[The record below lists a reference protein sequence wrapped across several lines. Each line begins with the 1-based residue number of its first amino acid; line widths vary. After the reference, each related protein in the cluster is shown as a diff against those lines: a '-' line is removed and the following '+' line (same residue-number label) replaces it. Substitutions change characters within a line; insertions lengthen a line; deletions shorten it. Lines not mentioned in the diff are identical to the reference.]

1 MSHIVT
7 KEELIKANGGNT
19 ISNTLVRSE
28 NKKIVVLT
36 NIIKGEEKM
45 TREEHKQFIKQ
56 QRLKASADKR
66 HENKR
71 KKCLKSILS

>member
-36 NIIKGEEKM
+36 NILYGTLRYMVIINGEKYVANGIDDAINYYNIKGGEDE
-45 TREEHKQFIKQ
+45 
-56 QRLKASADKR
+56 
-66 HENKR
+66 
-71 KKCLKSILS
+71 